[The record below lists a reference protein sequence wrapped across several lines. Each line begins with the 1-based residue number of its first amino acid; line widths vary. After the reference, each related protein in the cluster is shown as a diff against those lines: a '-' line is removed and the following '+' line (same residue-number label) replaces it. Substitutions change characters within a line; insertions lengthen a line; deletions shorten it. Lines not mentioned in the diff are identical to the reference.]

1 MRTEFEMS
9 EAQLAALL
17 DACKPTPVMFLS
29 GGTPMYNSPQ
39 ENATAAWRKLGSEMG
54 FDAMTVRPVPGKGQR
69 FFFADKIND

>member
-17 DACKPTPVMFLS
+17 DACKPTHVMFLS
-29 GGTPMYNSPQ
+29 GGIPMHNSRQ
-39 ENATAAWRKLGSEMG
+39 ENANAAWRNLGSEMG
-54 FDAMTVRPVPGKGQR
+54 FDAMTVRPVPGKGPR